1 MWKSHLYDSRDF
13 SGSLYFESQRSH
25 FQVQWLFLTFSI
37 QKKPNKLVLWS
48 DHLLC
53 FLMEG
58 VHVLN
63 FTLLCLVAE
72 PRTAVSVNIQ
82 PGLLSRWRQQQA
94 AARLHPGRQR
104 AHSDRPGQEAGRWF
118 TLLFRRR
125 RAALEP
131 RDTQLSLKPWLWVC
145 VCVWTFVQI
154 ISGLRRFEIHYQGD
168 PELQPIRSY
177 ENALLVRLFYKI
189 SSLVNNTVSRLLSK
203 KERDKVRLMFQVCWH
218 FRINLLFLLLASKSS
233 NAYTSIYL
241 CISLTNQ
248 LWGAEIITVRRL
260 ATLNTNVQND
270 ILLKAYLRIPR
281 SAWRLRIMSAMWK
294 CSTSI

>member
-1 MWKSHLYDSRDF
+1 
-13 SGSLYFESQRSH
+13 
-25 FQVQWLFLTFSI
+25 
-37 QKKPNKLVLWS
+37 
-48 DHLLC
+48 
-53 FLMEG
+53 MEG

-72 PRTAVSVNIQ
+72 PRAAVSVNIQ

-94 AARLHPGRQR
+94 AARLHSGRQR

-118 TLLFRRR
+118 TLLFKRR

-131 RDTQLSLKPWLWVC
+131 RDTQQRLKPWLWVC
-145 VCVWTFVQI
+145 VCVWSFVQI

-203 KERDKVRLMFQVCWH
+203 KERDKVRLIFHVCWH